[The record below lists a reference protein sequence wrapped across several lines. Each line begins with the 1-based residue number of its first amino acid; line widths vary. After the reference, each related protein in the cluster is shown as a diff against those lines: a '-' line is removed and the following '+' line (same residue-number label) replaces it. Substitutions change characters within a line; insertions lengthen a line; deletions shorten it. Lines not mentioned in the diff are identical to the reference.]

1 MNGRILDRKLM
12 GEDLFWA
19 IRVGGGASFGVIL
32 AYKIQS
38 VPVPETE
45 TVFRIQRTLEENATD
60 MVYRCRKQC
69 QWWRKGKFMGSN
81 TSRRILKG
89 W

>member
-60 MVYRCRKQC
+60 LVYCAGNSVSGGGRESLWDQ
-69 QWWRKGKFMGSN
+69 
-81 TSRRILKG
+81 ILQG
-89 W
+89 EF